1 MRPFNRLRSF
11 TFDALLA
18 ATCLCAPAAAIA
30 QTQPDTLGQPAVIA
44 QAAITPGAFTQ
55 GIITVSGDSVDR
67 LRMAQLEGS
76 APLGGL
82 MLRSTSSLMDQ
93 RGIGEAAR
101 TFTIVFPQ
109 FTFVANSSLPFGQN
123 DGALWAGKGANARIL
138 GGFTATLGPVRL
150 VAIPEFAYSANNRL
164 SINPIDTRFANALP
178 FDRSRFS
185 SPFNVHP
192 YSIDMPYRFG
202 DQSMSKIS
210 AGQSSLTISAGPI
223 QIGAANENE
232 WWGPAIRNP
241 IVMSDNAPGYPHGF
255 LRTGR
260 PLNTIFGQIEGRW
273 IVGGLKESD
282 FFNDD
287 VTDDV
292 RSLSALA
299 LTWKRN
305 AASGLTLGITRS
317 VFAPVDGYSDVAAS
331 TFDVFTNTGHPN
343 AKPVGD
349 SLIVEGPDQIL
360 SLFARWALPRYGFE
374 SYVEWGRAELP
385 VSPHDFLEQPNHT
398 RGYTAGLQWV
408 RGLGSEGSRIRLQG
422 ELTNVEQSTSYRFR
436 PGGSFYTSR
445 AVAQGYT
452 NEGQLLGAGLGPG
465 SSGQWFA
472 GDYFNGGWQVGLNIG
487 RTRFNNDAFFLL
499 PYANRCGHDVTV
511 YPGVR
516 ASYTNSYIRLAADFA
531 AASRYNTFFQNKA
544 SCESGG
550 DGSDRSNR
558 YLNITLTTFG
568 F

>member
-1 MRPFNRLRSF
+1 MRLSQRLRSLVNTAF
-11 TFDALLA
+11 LA
-18 ATCLCAPAAAIA
+18 AICVFAPAAAIA
-30 QTQPDTLGQPAVIA
+30 QSQPDTLLQPD
-44 QAAITPGAFTQ
+44 TFGRMSAFTQ
-55 GIITVSGDSVDR
+55 GVITVSGDSVDR
-67 LRMAQLEGS
+67 LRMAQLEGR

-93 RGIGEAAR
+93 RNIGETAR
-101 TFTIVFPQ
+101 AFTIVFPQ
-109 FTFVANSSLPFGQN
+109 FTFIANSTLPFGQN

-138 GGFTATLGPVRL
+138 GGFTARVGPVRL

-164 SINPIDTRFANALP
+164 SVNPIDGRFAPPLAA
-178 FDRSRFS
+178 DRSRFS
-185 SPFNVHP
+185 SPFNGHP

-202 DQSMSKIS
+202 DKSMSKIS

-223 QIGAANENE
+223 QIGAANENQ

-241 IVMSDNAPGYPHGF
+241 IVMSDNAPGFPHGF

-260 PLNTIFGQIEGRW
+260 PLNTVFGQIEGRW
-273 IVGGLKESD
+273 LVGGLKESD

-287 VTDDV
+287 ITDDV
-292 RSLSALA
+292 RSLSAMA
-299 LTWKRN
+299 LTWKRS

-317 VFAPVDGYSDVAAS
+317 VFESVDGYSDVAGS
-331 TFDVFTNTGHPN
+331 TFAVLGSTGHPN

-349 SLIVEGPDQIL
+349 SAIVLGPDQIF

-385 VSPHDFLEQPNHT
+385 ISPRDFLEQPNHT

-408 RGLGSEGSRIRLQG
+408 RALGAEDSRIRLQG
-422 ELTNVEQSTSYRFR
+422 EVTNVEQSTSYRFR

-445 AVAQGYT
+445 AVPQGYT

-465 SSGQWFA
+465 SSGQWLA
-472 GDYFNGGWQVGLNIG
+472 GDYFNGGWQVGVNIG

-499 PYANRCGHDVTV
+499 PFATRCGHDVTV

-516 ASYTNSYIRLAADFA
+516 ASYSNSYIRLAADFA